1 MRVSRAGDF
10 CGDEAGKRKG
20 GCAAG
25 CRKRASARLFGRAEE
40 GRAVGVAKVQ
50 AECRRGAASFSR
62 RKEPN
67 AADVAK
73 AISENGKRCSVQA
86 ERGKRAGARGEWFWY
101 GITSPLMRLQSRKA
115 SLIAAFA
122 DTCGGA
128 QKGARGS
135 AGALGESRAC
145 GLALCGF
152 CGGRGTFHFCG
163 GGAFDFLPPSAD
175 GSEGLPRR
183 VRRRWLLAAQ
193 RRGWCGALLLLL
205 LLLLLFSPDACGAG
219 LRQCGGGGETGKD
232 CLLFA
237 GQSGVYCKGCVF
249 FIMLPKDYVLIWW
262 ITDCKIRK

>member
-152 CGGRGTFHFCG
+152 CRGGVHLIFVE
-163 GGAFDFLPPSAD
+163 
-175 GSEGLPRR
+175 EGLSIFCRR
-183 VRRRWLLAAQ
+183 VRTARKGCRAGCGGDGFWRRSAEA
-193 RRGWCGALLLLL
+193 
-205 LLLLLFSPDACGAG
+205 GAG
-219 LRQCGGGGETGKD
+219 RYCCCCCCCCCCSRRTRAALDLGNAAAGGDGQRLLVIRRSERRLLQRL
-232 CLLFA
+232 CLFYYA
-237 GQSGVYCKGCVF
+237 S
-249 FIMLPKDYVLIWW
+249 
-262 ITDCKIRK
+262 

>member
-20 GCAAG
+20 GRAAG
-25 CRKRASARLFGRAEE
+25 CRKKEPPRACSDARR
-40 GRAVGVAKVQ
+40 GRAVGAAKVQ
-50 AECRRGAASFSR
+50 AECRRGAALFAR

-128 QKGARGS
+128 HKGG
-135 AGALGESRAC
+135 AGQRRSFGGKPCLRFGAVRFLQ
-145 GLALCGF
+145 
-152 CGGRGTFHFCG
+152 GRGTFDFCG

-205 LLLLLFSPDACGAG
+205 LLLLLCSPDACGAG
-219 LRQCGGGGETGKD
+219 LRQCGGGGDGQRLLVIRRSERRLLQRL
-232 CLLFA
+232 CLFYYA
-237 GQSGVYCKGCVF
+237 S
-249 FIMLPKDYVLIWW
+249 
-262 ITDCKIRK
+262 

>member
-20 GCAAG
+20 GRAAG
-25 CRKRASARLFGRAEE
+25 CRKKEPPRACSDARR
-40 GRAVGVAKVQ
+40 GRAVGAAKVQ
-50 AECRRGAASFSR
+50 AECRRGAALFAR

-128 QKGARGS
+128 HKGGAGQRRSFGGKAVLAVWRCAVS
-135 AGALGESRAC
+135 AG
-145 GLALCGF
+145 
-152 CGGRGTFHFCG
+152 
-163 GGAFDFLPPSAD
+163 
-175 GSEGLPRR
+175 EG
-183 VRRRWLLAAQ
+183 
-193 RRGWCGALLLLL
+193 
-205 LLLLLFSPDACGAG
+205 
-219 LRQCGGGGETGKD
+219 
-232 CLLFA
+232 
-237 GQSGVYCKGCVF
+237 Y
-249 FIMLPKDYVLIWW
+249 I
-262 ITDCKIRK
+262 

>member
-20 GCAAG
+20 GRAAG
-25 CRKRASARLFGRAEE
+25 CRKKEPPRACSDARR
-40 GRAVGVAKVQ
+40 GRAVGAAKVQ
-50 AECRRGAASFSR
+50 AECRRGAALFAR

-115 SLIAAFA
+115 SLIAAF
-122 DTCGGA
+122 
-128 QKGARGS
+128 
-135 AGALGESRAC
+135 

-152 CGGRGTFHFCG
+152 CRGGVHLIFVE
-163 GGAFDFLPPSAD
+163 
-175 GSEGLPRR
+175 EGLSIFCRR
-183 VRRRWLLAAQ
+183 VRTTRKGCRAGCGGDGFWRRSAEA
-193 RRGWCGALLLLL
+193 
-205 LLLLLFSPDACGAG
+205 GAG
-219 LRQCGGGGETGKD
+219 RYCCCCCCCCARRTRAALDLGNAAAGETGKD

-262 ITDCKIRK
+262 ITDGKVRK

>member
-73 AISENGKRCSVQA
+73 AIYENGKRCSAQA
-86 ERGKRAGARGEWFWY
+86 ERGKRADARREWFWY
-101 GITSPLMRLQSRKA
+101 GITSPLMRCNRGKRA
-115 SLIAAFA
+115 SSLLSPTHAAVR
-122 DTCGGA
+122 T
-128 QKGARGS
+128 KGVRGN

-152 CGGRGTFHFCG
+152 CRGGVHLIFVE
-163 GGAFDFLPPSAD
+163 
-175 GSEGLPRR
+175 EGLSIFCRR
-183 VRRRWLLAAQ
+183 VRTARKGCRAGCGGDGFWRRSAEA
-193 RRGWCGALLLLL
+193 
-205 LLLLLFSPDACGAG
+205 GAG
-219 LRQCGGGGETGKD
+219 RCCCCCCCARRTRAALDLGNAAAGERRAKTACYSPVRAAFTAKAVSFLLCSLKIMCLYGG
-232 CLLFA
+232 
-237 GQSGVYCKGCVF
+237 
-249 FIMLPKDYVLIWW
+249 
-262 ITDCKIRK
+262 